1 MGARYI
7 FNITGG
13 TIQGPKIN
21 GTLVAPSGDWGMPM
35 PDGGYRLDVRA
46 WIKTNDGEFIFVE
59 YNGVVVASKE
69 VNDRYL
75 KSDVVTAKEQY
86 FFSAPTFTTESNNYD
101 WLNKVQVVGKM
112 VDVSTK
118 GVKYDLFIVR

>member
-1 MGARYI
+1 
-7 FNITGG
+7 
-13 TIQGPKIN
+13 
-21 GTLVAPSGDWGMPM
+21 
-35 PDGGYRLDVRA
+35 
-46 WIKTNDGEFIFVE
+46 
-59 YNGVVVASKE
+59 
-69 VNDRYL
+69 L

>member
-1 MGARYI
+1 VGARYI
-7 FNITGG
+7 LNITGG

-46 WIKTNDGEFIFVE
+46 SIKTNDGEFIFVE
-59 YNGVVVASKE
+59 YSGVVVASKE

-86 FFSAPTFTTESNNYD
+86 FLVRQHLRRSQIITT
-101 WLNKVQVVGKM
+101 G
-112 VDVSTK
+112 
-118 GVKYDLFIVR
+118 

>member
-13 TIQGPKIN
+13 TIHGPKIN

-46 WIKTNDGEFIFVE
+46 SIKTNDGEFIFVE
-59 YNGVVVASKE
+59 YSGVAVASKE

-86 FFSAPTFTTESNNYD
+86 FFSARQHLRRNQIFTT
-101 WLNKVQVVGKM
+101 G
-112 VDVSTK
+112 
-118 GVKYDLFIVR
+118 

>member
-1 MGARYI
+1 
-7 FNITGG
+7 
-13 TIQGPKIN
+13 
-21 GTLVAPSGDWGMPM
+21 MPM

-46 WIKTNDGEFIFVE
+46 SIKTNDGEFIFVE
-59 YNGVVVASKE
+59 YSGVVVASKE

-75 KSDVVTAKEQY
+75 KSDVATAKEQY

>member
-1 MGARYI
+1 
-7 FNITGG
+7 
-13 TIQGPKIN
+13 
-21 GTLVAPSGDWGMPM
+21 MPM

-46 WIKTNDGEFIFVE
+46 SIKTNDGEFIFVE

-118 GVKYDLFIVR
+118 GVKYDLFVVR

>member
-1 MGARYI
+1 
-7 FNITGG
+7 
-13 TIQGPKIN
+13 
-21 GTLVAPSGDWGMPM
+21 MPM

-46 WIKTNDGEFIFVE
+46 SIKTNDGEFIFVE
-59 YNGVVVASKE
+59 YSGVVVSSKE

-101 WLNKVQVVGKM
+101 
-112 VDVSTK
+112 
-118 GVKYDLFIVR
+118 